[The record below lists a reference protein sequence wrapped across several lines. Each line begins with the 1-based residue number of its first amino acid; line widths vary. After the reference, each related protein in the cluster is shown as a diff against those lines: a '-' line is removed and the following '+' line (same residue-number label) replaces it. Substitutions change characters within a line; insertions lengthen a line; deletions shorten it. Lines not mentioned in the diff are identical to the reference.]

1 MGRIGTAFRA
11 FFGAL
16 GNSDVAAR
24 IDAALAGPALPG
36 PVEAAPTR
44 PIEKPPAPRPPAR
57 NEAVSL
63 LAALQREARFVDFIQ
78 EPLGDCDDAMIGV
91 VARDV
96 HRDCRAAIERW
107 FALQPTLPQSEG
119 MQVEVP
125 HGFDAA
131 RFRLT
136 GNVTGQPPFRGELVH
151 HGWQA
156 TRCELPTW
164 TGGHEAIMVVAPAEV
179 ELK

>member
-16 GNSDVAAR
+16 GSSEVASR
-24 IDAALAGPALPG
+24 IDAALAGTALPG
-36 PVEAAPTR
+36 PALADVPKPAEKPAAP
-44 PIEKPPAPRPPAR
+44 APPAR
-57 NEAVSL
+57 SDAISL
-63 LAALQREARFVDFIQ
+63 LAALQREARFIDFIQ

-96 HRDCRAAIERW
+96 HRDCRKAIERW
-107 FALQPTLPQSEG
+107 FSLLPALQQAEG
-119 MQVEVP
+119 SQVEVP
-125 HGFDAA
+125 PGFDAA

-136 GNVTGQPPFRGELVH
+136 GNVTGQPPFTGELVH

-164 TGGHEAIMVVAPAEV
+164 TGGHDAVMIVAPVEV

>member
-16 GNSDVAAR
+16 GNQEVAQR
-24 IDAALAGPALPG
+24 IAAALDGPASSAPVPAALP
-36 PVEAAPTR
+36 PPA
-44 PIEKPPAPRPPAR
+44 EKPTPPKPAR
-57 NEAVSL
+57 SDAVSL

-78 EPLGDCDDAMIGV
+78 EPLGECDDAQIGV

-107 FALQPTLPQSEG
+107 FALQPTLQQSEG
-119 MQVEVP
+119 SHVEIAP
-125 HGFDAA
+125 GFDAA

-164 TGGHEAIMVVAPAEV
+164 TGGHESVMVVAPAEV
-179 ELK
+179 ALK